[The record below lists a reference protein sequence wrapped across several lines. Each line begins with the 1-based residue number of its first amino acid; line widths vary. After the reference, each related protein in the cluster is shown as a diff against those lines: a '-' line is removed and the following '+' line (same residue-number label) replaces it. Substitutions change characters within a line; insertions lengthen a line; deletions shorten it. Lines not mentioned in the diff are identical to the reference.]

1 MRVLYFEVDFYN
13 DERHTNDVGIIN
25 WNSVKWV
32 DDPANRFAL
41 YRSSKAGI
49 NSRGFWGYASSF
61 KNEKGDY
68 VKETTWLDPITYDG
82 TIKNANII
90 LRKFKLLKINNE

>member
-32 DDPANRFAL
+32 DDYDGN
-41 YRSSKAGI
+41 I